1 VNWTMKDLTGKAA
14 AKVSQEEVFQ
24 ALSYAALKAR
34 AGRVAPNQ
42 ILRVGRFELIMAHD
56 EEGEGLVVQMILPLA
71 DLQAMA
77 LDRAGELDGSAQAWS
92 ERERRAW
99 LEGFFS
105 ELARYL
111 ARWQGVVMRRG
122 PGDNVTLEKA
132 VSR

>member
-1 VNWTMKDLTGKAA
+1 MKDLAGKAA

-34 AGRVAPNQ
+34 AGRIAPNQ
-42 ILRVGRFELIMAHD
+42 ILRVGNFELIVAHD
-56 EEGEGLVVQMILPLA
+56 EEGDGMVVQMILPLA

-77 LDRAGELDGSAQAWS
+77 LAWAGELDGSVQAWS
-92 ERERRAW
+92 DGERRAW
-99 LEGFFS
+99 LESIFS

-111 ARWQGVVMRRG
+111 SRWQSVVMRRG
-122 PGDNVTLEKA
+122 PGENVTLEQA

>member
-1 VNWTMKDLTGKAA
+1 MKDLAGKAA

-42 ILRVGRFELIMAHD
+42 ILRAGNFEPIVAHD

-77 LDRAGELDGSAQAWS
+77 LAWAGELDSSVQAWS
-92 ERERRAW
+92 DGERRAW
-99 LEGFFS
+99 LESFFF

-111 ARWQGVVMRRG
+111 SRWQSVVMRRG
-122 PGDNVTLEKA
+122 PGENVTLEKA
-132 VSR
+132 VSL

>member
-1 VNWTMKDLTGKAA
+1 MKDLAGKTA

-34 AGRVAPNQ
+34 AGRIAPNQ
-42 ILRVGRFELIMAHD
+42 ILHVGNFELIVAHD
-56 EEGEGLVVQMILPLA
+56 EEGEGMVVQMIMPLA

-77 LDRAGELDGSAQAWS
+77 LARAGELDGSVQAWTDG
-92 ERERRAW
+92 ERRAW
-99 LEGFFS
+99 LESFFS

-111 ARWQGVVMRRG
+111 SRWQSVVMRRG
-122 PGDNVTLEKA
+122 PGENVTLEQA